1 MIFLTLAA
9 FLVIAYA
16 NVPEMLRKKRWKDLA
31 VYSLF
36 FLAALTMG
44 ILLALGVEIPS
55 PIAGTQ
61 YIIKDLLHLN
71 YQ

>member
-1 MIFLTLAA
+1 MIFLTLVA
-9 FLVIAYA
+9 FLMIAFA
-16 NVPEMLRKKRWKDLA
+16 DVPELIGKKQWRELS

-44 ILLALGVEIPS
+44 ILLSFGVEIPS
-55 PIAGTQ
+55 PIAGAQ
-61 YIIKDLLHLN
+61 YIIKEILHLN

>member
-9 FLVIAYA
+9 FLVIAFA
-16 NVPEMLRKKRWKDLA
+16 DVPELIGKKRWREFF

-44 ILLALGVEIPS
+44 ILLSLGVEIPS
-55 PIAGTQ
+55 PIAGAQ
-61 YIIKDLLHLN
+61 YIIKELLHLN

>member
-9 FLVIAYA
+9 FLIIAYA
-16 NVPEMLRKKRWKDLA
+16 DVPELIGKKQWKDLA

-36 FLAALTMG
+36 FLAALTMA

-55 PIAGTQ
+55 PMAGAQ
-61 YIIKDLLHLN
+61 YIIKEILHLN